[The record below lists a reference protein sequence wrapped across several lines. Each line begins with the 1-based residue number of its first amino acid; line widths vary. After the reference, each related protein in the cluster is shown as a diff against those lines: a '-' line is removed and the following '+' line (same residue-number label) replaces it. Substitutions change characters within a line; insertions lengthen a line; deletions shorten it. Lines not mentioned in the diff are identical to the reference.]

1 MTNLKSILVNKIP
14 RKSIWFMRQAGR
26 YLPEF
31 RKIRNKNKDFI
42 KLCLNSKLSSEIT
55 LQPIK
60 RFNLDSAVIFSD
72 ILMTPYALGQ
82 SINFKKDESPKLS
95 EFKIDVLMKNN
106 KEEFSK
112 KLNPVYKAIEITR
125 KKLEKDKSL
134 ICFIGAPWT
143 LLIYML
149 GLKKDDNKLDL
160 DKYNNLRGQIDQI
173 LAELND
179 YLCTHIRNQI
189 NAGADVVQIFD
200 SWAGIIPEKDIKNF
214 CYIPNKKIVDFCKN
228 NKIVTICFPKGLK
241 ENYKI
246 FNEFVKPD
254 GINLDFDLDPQ
265 WARNSLK
272 NVVLQGG
279 LNPKI
284 LLKTDEDILEAA
296 TKYIKTFK
304 DIPYVFNLGHG
315 LLPETDPDK
324 VNMLVNFYRKNNE

>member
-14 RKSIWFMRQAGR
+14 CKSIWFMRQAGR

-31 RKIRNKNKDFI
+31 RKIRSKNKDFI

-106 KEEFSK
+106 REEFSK
-112 KLNPVYKAIEITR
+112 KLNPVYRAIEITR

-160 DKYNNLRGQIDQI
+160 DKYNNLKGQIDQI

-272 NVVLQGG
+272 DVVLQGG